1 MSKTTK
7 VLIVGAIM
15 IVTLIGVALN
25 EAMINQHKKVADA
38 KANPP
43 DLTACTIIEV
53 NHDDNAYDG
62 NIVYKVFC
70 KSK

>member
-1 MSKTTK
+1 
-7 VLIVGAIM
+7 M
-15 IVTLIGVALN
+15 IIALIGGALSQALSDQRN
-25 EAMINQHKKVADA
+25 KVAAA

-70 KSK
+70 KSKQ